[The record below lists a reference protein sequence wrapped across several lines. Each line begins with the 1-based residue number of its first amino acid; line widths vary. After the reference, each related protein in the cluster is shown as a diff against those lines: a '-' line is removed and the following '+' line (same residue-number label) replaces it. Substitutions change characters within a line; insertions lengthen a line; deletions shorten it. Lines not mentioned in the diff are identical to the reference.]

1 MMDIV
6 GSIIIGV
13 SLVAVW
19 ATIHGGINWFGAKWE
34 SYRYAKWN
42 DKDLGFITHLL
53 RRHKR

>member
-19 ATIHGGINWFGAKWE
+19 ATIHGGINWFGGKWE
-34 SYRYAKWN
+34 SYRYEKWKN
-42 DKDLGFITHLL
+42 KDLSFITHIL

>member
-1 MMDIV
+1 MTDIIA
-6 GSIIIGV
+6 SILIGV
-13 SLVAVW
+13 SLVLLWAAV
-19 ATIHGGINWFGAKWE
+19 TGVTNWFSGKWE

>member
-42 DKDLGFITHLL
+42 DKDLGFIKHIL
-53 RRHKR
+53 RRNRR

>member
-6 GSIIIGV
+6 ASILIGV
-13 SLVAVW
+13 SLVALW
-19 ATIHGGINWFGAKWE
+19 AAVTGVTNWFGGKWE

>member
-6 GSIIIGV
+6 GSILIGV

-19 ATIHGGINWFGAKWE
+19 AAIHGGINWFGGKME
-34 SYRYAKWN
+34 SYRYAKFN
-42 DKDLGFITHLL
+42 DKDIKFIQHIL

>member
-6 GSIIIGV
+6 GSILIGV
-13 SLVAVW
+13 SLVALW
-19 ATIHGGINWFGAKWE
+19 AAIHGGINWFYGKLE

-42 DKDLGFITHLL
+42 DKDIKFITHLL

>member
-1 MMDIV
+1 MTDIV
-6 GSIIIGV
+6 ASILIGV
-13 SLVAVW
+13 SLVLLWAAV
-19 ATIHGGINWFGAKWE
+19 TGVTNWFGGKWE

>member
-6 GSIIIGV
+6 ASILIGV
-13 SLVAVW
+13 SLVALW
-19 ATIHGGINWFGAKWE
+19 AAVTGVTNWFGAKWE

-42 DKDLGFITHLL
+42 DKDLSFITHIL

>member
-6 GSIIIGV
+6 ASILIGV
-13 SLVAVW
+13 SLVALW
-19 ATIHGGINWFGAKWE
+19 AAVTGVTNWFGAKWE

-42 DKDLGFITHLL
+42 DKDIKFITHLL

>member
-1 MMDIV
+1 MTDIV
-6 GSIIIGV
+6 ASILIGV

-19 ATIHGGINWFGAKWE
+19 AIIHGGINWVGSKVE

-42 DKDLGFITHLL
+42 DKDLKFITHLL

>member
-13 SLVAVW
+13 SLVALW
-19 ATIHGGINWFGAKWE
+19 AAVTGVTNWFGAKWE

-42 DKDLGFITHLL
+42 DKNLGFITHLL

>member
-13 SLVAVW
+13 SLVLVW
-19 ATIHGGINWFGAKWE
+19 AIIHGGINWMGSKIE

-42 DKDLGFITHLL
+42 DKDLGFITHIL